1 MTVIRI
7 PVAPPSTTGS
17 RDATIDAVRAISL
30 LFVVVLHALMV
41 GAWIGPDGSLLT
53 KVALTGE
60 PWFAPAT
67 WAVQVMPLF
76 FIAGGFVSL
85 QQWRRLRGRGA
96 GVGEYVTGR
105 VRRLAVPTAVMLG
118 AVGAALVLAR
128 SLGADVSLIAEAS
141 LRIGQ
146 PLWFLAVYIGV
157 TTLVPAMAWLHERA
171 SRLTLV
177 GLAAGALAIDIASRE
192 SGFALGYVNLA
203 FVWLLMQ
210 QLGFVM
216 LDGRLNAWPGRRL
229 FAGMGAALALLL
241 LCLFLGW
248 SPDMIENLNPP
259 TVALVLLGV
268 AQFFALQLARP
279 WLDRITGRPRVAGMT
294 ARAGEGAMSVYLWHM
309 PMIMLLVAVM
319 WGLGLPMP
327 EPHTAAWWA
336 TRLPWLVTVFTIVL
350 PAAAVV
356 AGFDRPLMRW
366 ADRLAAHPLVAA
378 VPDGIR
384 ALLAAL
390 LATAGTTVALLIGLD
405 GWLPA
410 ALAVGFLLTAVV
422 LSSARAGE
430 GAARRRDADE

>member
-7 PVAPPSTTGS
+7 PVAPPSTTGR

-67 WAVQVMPLF
+67 WVVQVMPLF

-171 SRLTLV
+171 PRLTLV

-216 LDGRLNAWPGRRL
+216 LDGRLSAWPRRRL

-279 WLDRITGRPRVAGMT
+279 WLDRITGRPRVAGIT
-294 ARAGEGAMSVYLWHM
+294 ARIGGGAMSVYLWHM

-350 PAAAVV
+350 PAAVVV

-366 ADRLAAHPLVAA
+366 ADRLTAHPLVAA
-378 VPDGIR
+378 APDGIR